1 LRSSASQSARPA
13 ASRPI
18 LFALLGILLVIGV
31 RLNFIR
37 QTNFCGVPDSCS
49 YLSLAQTLSTRHIF
63 QANYADN
70 LQLEHVALP
79 ATGIEY
85 WRPGTSFFLL
95 LARPL
100 GQITLHSSLVVTL
113 LAGLLMAL
121 AAWRIVMQFN
131 QDRSLAAHSVLLAF
145 ILPAVWDS
153 SLIADSGLFYAAAVA
168 WFLALFTVR
177 SQGYLAD
184 ILALVCVAI
193 AYMVRND
200 AAILIVPLLVVLLLR
215 YRARQ
220 PKPPQ
225 SGRDPDFRPS
235 ESIHLESRRTESS
248 PVRGSSAAYCALILL
263 GFFLAFV
270 PMHLID
276 LLVLGKAF
284 PGSTSRVLYFNDLSD
299 LSRYGSLVN
308 LHSWLSVGMGRLVK
322 LRIATL
328 PLILYRI
335 FFIVIGV
342 GLIFV
347 PLLFLRRRD
356 DGSRTKMPEIAGGL
370 TFFATLLAVY
380 GILLPAIG
388 VFSALRTSFGLLPL
402 VAVLI
407 LVAIR
412 NFLPPQAA
420 RVLSAAVIVYYL
432 VFGIMYARRTLTDQ
446 TKDGDQMRLHGA
458 FLHAQGVGTSTARLI
473 TDDPDQMYV
482 TNGYPAIQL
491 PVNGAPAIAQL
502 ASDLHATHVL
512 LDTSA
517 HDLSVDELR
526 NSLHPIA
533 ISAMPNSTLI
543 LLTLPA
549 APLR

>member
-1 LRSSASQSARPA
+1 MRSSASQSARPA

-356 DGSRTKMPEIAGGL
+356 DGSRTEMPEIAGGL

>member
-1 LRSSASQSARPA
+1 
-13 ASRPI
+13 
-18 LFALLGILLVIGV
+18 
-31 RLNFIR
+31 
-37 QTNFCGVPDSCS
+37 
-49 YLSLAQTLSTRHIF
+49 
-63 QANYADN
+63 
-70 LQLEHVALP
+70 
-79 ATGIEY
+79 
-85 WRPGTSFFLL
+85 
-95 LARPL
+95 
-100 GQITLHSSLVVTL
+100 
-113 LAGLLMAL
+113 MAL

-131 QDRSLAAHSVLLAF
+131 QDRSLAALSVLLAF

-168 WFLALFTVR
+168 WFLALFTIR
-177 SQGYLAD
+177 FQGYLAD
-184 ILALVCVAI
+184 ALALVCVAV

-220 PKPPQ
+220 SKPPQ
-225 SGRDPDFRPS
+225 SGRDPEFRHS
-235 ESIHLESRRTESS
+235 ESIHLESKHIASKPTESN
-248 PVRGSSAAYCALILL
+248 PAQGSSPAYCALILL
-263 GFFLAFV
+263 GFFLALV

-284 PGSTSRVLYFNDLSD
+284 PSSTSRVLYFNDLSD

-308 LHSWLSVGMGRLVK
+308 LHSWLSVGMGRLIK
-322 LRIATL
+322 LRIATI

-335 FFIVIGV
+335 FFIVIGA

-347 PLLFLRRRD
+347 PLLFLRRRA
-356 DGSRTKMPEIAGGL
+356 DGSRTELPEIAGGV

-388 VFSALRTSFGLLPL
+388 VFSALRTAFGLLPL

-420 RVLSAAVIVYYL
+420 RVLSAAVIIYYL
-432 VFGIMYARRTLTDQ
+432 VFGVMYARRTLADQ
-446 TKDGDQMRLHGA
+446 TKDGAQMRLYGA
-458 FLHAQGVGTSTARLI
+458 FLHAQGVDPGTARLI

-482 TNGYPAIQL
+482 TNGYPSIQL
-491 PVNGAPAIAQL
+491 PVNGVPAIAQL

-512 LDTSA
+512 LDTTA
-517 HDLSVDELR
+517 HDLPMAELR
-526 NSLHPIA
+526 GDLHPTAIA
-533 ISAMPNSTLI
+533 AMPGSTFV

-549 APLR
+549 TPLP

>member
-356 DGSRTKMPEIAGGL
+356 DGSRTEMPEIAGGL